1 MTGVDLNLLDIEISG
16 CKAANKGG
24 AIYASEVNVN
34 MADLK
39 FSDNSAAN
47 GGALAFDNVM
57 TAQLYRSRCILCQ
70 SPLKTQR

>member
-1 MTGVDLNLLDIEISG
+1 MEISG
-16 CKAANKGG
+16 CKAANRGG
-24 AIYASEVNVN
+24 AIFAQELNVN

-47 GGALAFDNVM
+47 GGALALEKVM